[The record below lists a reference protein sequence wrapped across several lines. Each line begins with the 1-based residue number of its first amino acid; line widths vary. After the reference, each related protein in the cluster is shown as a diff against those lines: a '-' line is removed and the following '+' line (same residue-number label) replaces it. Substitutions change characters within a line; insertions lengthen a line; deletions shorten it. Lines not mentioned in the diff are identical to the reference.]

1 MGIILKSDLEI
12 SGIERAGKILAWVL
26 KALKDVIRPGVSLE
40 EVDHWI
46 EGAIRARGARPA
58 FKGYRGFPAAA
69 CISVNEVVVHGI
81 PDQRRLKE
89 GDVVGVD
96 IGVELGGFYAD
107 AAYTFEVGRVS
118 PDLKR
123 LLRATERSLYEGI
136 ARARPEGRL
145 SDISNQIEEVVR
157 RAGFSVV
164 KELVGHGVGL
174 KLHEEPQ
181 IPNFGPPGQGPTL
194 QPGMVLAIE
203 PMVNM
208 GGERVR
214 TLEDGWTVVTEDG
227 LPSAHFEH
235 TVAITKNGPK
245 ILTKDGP

>member
-1 MGIILKSDLEI
+1 MGIILKSELEI
-12 SGIERAGKILAWVL
+12 SGIERAGRIAARVFKSLRG
-26 KALKDVIRPGVSLE
+26 VIRPGISLK
-40 EVDHWI
+40 EVERWI
-46 EGAIRARGARPA
+46 EGAIRAQGGRPA
-58 FKGYRGFPAAA
+58 FKGFRGFPAAA

-89 GDVVGVD
+89 EDVVSID
-96 IGVELGGFYAD
+96 IGVELDGFYAD
-107 AAYTFEVGRVS
+107 AAYTYEVGRV
-118 PDLKR
+118 PPEVQR
-123 LLRATERSLYEGI
+123 LLRVTERALYEGI

-145 SDISNQIEEVVR
+145 SDISHQIEEVVR

-174 KLHEEPQ
+174 ELHEEPQ
-181 IPNFGPPGQGPTL
+181 IPNFGPPGQGPIL

-208 GGERVR
+208 GREGVR
-214 TLEDGWTVVTEDG
+214 TLNDGWTVVTEDG

-235 TVAITKNGPK
+235 TIVITKNGPK
-245 ILTKDGP
+245 ILTRDGP